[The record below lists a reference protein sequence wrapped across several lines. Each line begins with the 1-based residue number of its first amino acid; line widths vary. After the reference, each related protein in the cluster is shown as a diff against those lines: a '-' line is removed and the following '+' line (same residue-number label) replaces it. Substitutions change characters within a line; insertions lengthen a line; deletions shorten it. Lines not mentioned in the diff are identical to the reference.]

1 MAYASGPAQLD
12 TAPAPAW
19 STAEFAEVYRAQ
31 FEFVW
36 SQLRRLGVDESS
48 LEDAA
53 QEVFVV
59 VHRRLD
65 EFAGRSALRTWLFA
79 IARRVAFR
87 FRRSA
92 ARRFRRHQAL
102 ARQSLA
108 PAYPDPDEAIRHGQA
123 RRLLAAFLQQLD
135 GDKRAAF
142 LLGELE
148 GLGRAEL
155 GQALGINPNT
165 AYARLRAARE
175 QFDRAFVSPSA
186 RAAILSEARAPTP
199 PSAAQRLRVW
209 ALVGLGLG
217 ADRALVATSTTAATT
232 GGLKL
237 LLVAGILSVLSV
249 MLIETGMKGHVTV
262 EPERPPSVVASPP
275 RAVATSAPPPALT
288 GAVAVARAD
297 EDDIARAPA
306 SSARPGR
313 REAPRGDRRSERKV
327 GVAPMARETSEAQ
340 LLADSAEVVPLVAE
354 TSEAQFPGESAVEP
368 ASAPPVLRP
377 RSREQDSAPPPS
389 TSGPEPARA
398 AADAALAED
407 VRLLGE
413 ARRALASGAPGR
425 RARPARATRRAIPGQ
440 PARRH
445 EARDEGVGALS
456 SGRRCRGAARGR
468 GVSAPA
474 PGLRA
479 RGAGP
484 RRLRRA
490 RSMITR
496 AIAGD

>member
-36 SQLRRLGVDESS
+36 TQLRRLGVDESS

-148 GLGRAEL
+148 GLGRVEL

-186 RAAILSEARAPTP
+186 RTAILSEARAPTP

-217 ADRALVATSTTAATT
+217 ADRALVATSTTAAAT

-237 LLVAGILSVLSV
+237 LLVAGVLSV
-249 MLIETGMKGHVTV
+249 FTVLLIETGRKGHVAV
-262 EPERPPSVVASPP
+262 EPERPASVVASPP
-275 RAVATSAPPPALT
+275 RAVVTSAPPPALT
-288 GAVAVARAD
+288 AAVAVARAD
-297 EDDIARAPA
+297 EDDDARAP
-306 SSARPGR
+306 ARPGR
-313 REAPRGDRRSERKV
+313 REAPRRDRRSERKV
-327 GVAPMARETSEAQ
+327 GGAPMARETSAAQ
-340 LLADSAEVVPLVAE
+340 PVEKSAEVAPVVAE
-354 TSEAQFPGESAVEP
+354 TSDAQFPGEGAVEP
-368 ASAPPVLRP
+368 ASAPPMLRP
-377 RSREQDSAPPPS
+377 RSREQDSAPPTS

-398 AADAALAED
+398 AVDAALAED

-413 ARRALASGAPGR
+413 ARRALASGAPAAALDR
-425 RARPARATRRAIPGQ
+425 LAQHAARFPASPLVATRRAMK
-440 PARRH
+440 
-445 EARDEGVGALS
+445 
-456 SGRRCRGAARGR
+456 
-468 GVSAPA
+468 VSALCRVGDAAAAQREAAAFLRQHPDSGHAEQVRAGCDALA
-474 PGLRA
+474 P
-479 RGAGP
+479 
-484 RRLRRA
+484 
-490 RSMITR
+490 
-496 AIAGD
+496 

>member
-19 STAEFAEVYRAQ
+19 STAEFAEVYRAH

-36 SQLRRLGVDESS
+36 TQLRRLGVDESS

-65 EFAGRSALRTWLFA
+65 EFAGRAALRTWLFA

-108 PAYPDPDEAIRHGQA
+108 PAYPDPDEAIRRGQA

-148 GLGRAEL
+148 GLGRVEL

-217 ADRALVATSTTAATT
+217 ADRALVATSTTAAAT

-237 LLVAGILSVLSV
+237 LLVVGVLSVLSV
-249 MLIETGMKGHVTV
+249 LLIETGRKGHVTA
-262 EPERPPSVVASPP
+262 EPGRPPSVVASPP
-275 RAVATSAPPPALT
+275 GGVATSAPPSAPT

-297 EDDIARAPA
+297 EVDTPRAPA
-306 SSARPGR
+306 SSARSG
-313 REAPRGDRRSERKV
+313 RGDRRSGRKV

-340 LLADSAEVVPLVAE
+340 PFEKSVEVAPVVAV
-354 TSEAQFPGESAVEP
+354 TSDAQLPGESAGEP

-377 RSREQDSAPPPS
+377 RSLEQGSAPPTS
-389 TSGPEPARA
+389 TSGPEPTAV
-398 AADAALAED
+398 DAALAED

-413 ARRALASGAPGR
+413 ARRALASGAPAAALDR
-425 RARPARATRRAIPGQ
+425 LAQHAARFPASPLVATRRAMK
-440 PARRH
+440 
-445 EARDEGVGALS
+445 
-456 SGRRCRGAARGR
+456 
-468 GVSAPA
+468 VSALCRLGDAAAAQREAAAFLRQHPDSGHAEQVRAGCDALA
-474 PGLRA
+474 P
-479 RGAGP
+479 
-484 RRLRRA
+484 
-490 RSMITR
+490 
-496 AIAGD
+496 